1 MSIWRQLARG
11 VRALVNRSAAD
22 REVADEVDHYLQEA
36 TEGLI
41 ASGLSAEDAR
51 RAARLELGNTTAVR
65 EEVRAS
71 GWENIFDVLF
81 ADVRCGARRLRAHP
95 GFAAVSVLT
104 LALGVGASTAIFS
117 AINPILFQPLPYPQA
132 SRIVTIWDAG
142 HDGSRLDVTFGTFRE
157 LADRSHTV
165 EYFAVWKVW
174 QPTMTGPTE
183 PERLVGQRVS
193 SDYFRVLGLPPA
205 IGRDFQS
212 SEDRVNGPPVVIL
225 SDGLWRRRFAGDREI
240 VGRQIVLDGRNVT
253 VAGVMPPTFENVPS
267 PAAEIWMPLQY
278 DSSLPAQGRE
288 WGHHL
293 RMVGRLKSDSDLG
306 GAARELDAI
315 AKVPVPSF
323 VRAPWAALPRG
334 FLVSSL
340 QDDVTRGVKPALVA
354 VIGAVLLLL
363 AIACVNVTN
372 LLLARGA
379 QRRGELTMRA
389 ALGAG
394 RLRIIRQLLTESVLL
409 AFIGGAVGLL
419 FANLGIEL
427 LVALSPPE
435 LPRRSAIRLDTNAM
449 AFAIGITTLIGVLVG
464 LIPALQGSRVN
475 LQRGL
480 QRASHRAA
488 RGGQRTR
495 RALVVAE
502 VALALTLLVSA
513 GLLFRSLQRLLS
525 VDPGFDPAQVV
536 TMQVQ
541 TSGQRFADDGFSRR
555 FFDEA
560 LHAVRRI
567 HAVDTAAFSSQLPLS
582 GDFDRYGVRFELLS
596 NARPEEDQSAFVY
609 AVTPGYFQTMRIPLR
624 RGRLL
629 DEHDVAGKPV
639 AVVISES
646 LATRR
651 FPGGDPIGKRVHVG
665 SPDQPWYTVV
675 GIVGD
680 VKQTSLAASQPD
692 AAYVTT
698 DQWYS
703 ASRALWLTVRSRGD
717 AAMLVHDIKSAIW
730 SIDKD
735 QPIVRATTM
744 EDLMAASAAER
755 RFALVLFEAFGLA
768 ALILAATGIFGVLS
782 GSVSERTREIGVR
795 SALGASRGDILGLVV
810 GQGMVL
816 TALGMA
822 VGLCGAAFAS
832 RALLTLLFGIS
843 PLDPTTYAGVVAALM
858 GVSFIA
864 SAVPAWR
871 AARVDP
877 SITLRAE

>member
-1 MSIWRQLARG
+1 
-11 VRALVNRSAAD
+11 
-22 REVADEVDHYLQEA
+22 
-36 TEGLI
+36 
-41 ASGLSAEDAR
+41 
-51 RAARLELGNTTAVR
+51 
-65 EEVRAS
+65 
-71 GWENIFDVLF
+71 
-81 ADVRCGARRLRAHP
+81 
-95 GFAAVSVLT
+95 
-104 LALGVGASTAIFS
+104 
-117 AINPILFQPLPYPQA
+117 
-132 SRIVTIWDAG
+132 
-142 HDGSRLDVTFGTFRE
+142 
-157 LADRSHTV
+157 
-165 EYFAVWKVW
+165 
-174 QPTMTGPTE
+174 
-183 PERLVGQRVS
+183 
-193 SDYFRVLGLPPA
+193 
-205 IGRDFQS
+205 
-212 SEDRVNGPPVVIL
+212 
-225 SDGLWRRRFAGDREI
+225 
-240 VGRQIVLDGRNVT
+240 
-253 VAGVMPPTFENVPS
+253 
-267 PAAEIWMPLQY
+267 
-278 DSSLPAQGRE
+278 
-288 WGHHL
+288 
-293 RMVGRLKSDSDLG
+293 MVGRLKPDSDLG

-394 RLRIIRQLLTESVLL
+394 RLRIIRQLLTESLLL
-409 AFIGGAVGLL
+409 AFIGGAVGVL
-419 FANLGIEL
+419 FANLGIEV

-435 LPRRSAIRLDTNAM
+435 LPRRSAIRLDTDAL
-449 AFAIGITTLIGVLVG
+449 AFAIGITTTIGVLVG
-464 LIPALQGSRVN
+464 LIPALQASRVN

-513 GLLFRSLQRLLS
+513 GLLFRSLQRLLA

-541 TSGQRFADDGFSRR
+541 TSGQRFADGGFSRR

-567 HAVDTAAFSSQLPLS
+567 DAVDTAAFSSQLPLS
-582 GDFDRYGVRFELLS
+582 GDFDRYGVRFELLT

-609 AVTPGYFQTMRIPLR
+609 AVTAGYFETMRIPLR

-629 DEHDVAGKPV
+629 DEHDLDGKPV

-675 GIVGD
+675 GVVGD

-692 AAYVTT
+692 AVYVTT

-717 AAMLVHDIKSAIW
+717 AAILIQDIKSAIW

-744 EDLMAASAAER
+744 EDLVAASAAER

-795 SALGASRGDILGLVV
+795 SALGASRGDIVGLVV

-822 VGLCGAAFAS
+822 LGLCGAAFAS

-843 PLDPTTYAGVVAALM
+843 PLDPTTYAGVVAALA

-871 AARVDP
+871 ARHVSIRRSRCAPNSVAGGPLHPGTLDVPANSGCLKNLHRDGERGPAGRSPPVQYENVPKKDERLSGSLHFVPSAVPLKVFSAVVPIVAP
-877 SITLRAE
+877 SIVDRGWNHCRPPQVGS